1 MTPAEQIALLEE
13 VQAQIAEEIA
23 RLQQPVKWEPEGGNW
38 TIEPTDV
45 HLSYPSR
52 GAAEAVIPQ
61 LRTYTRLLAYV
72 QEFETSS
79 VKDRIIAYTVNGFWQ
94 PIKLTREKITYPDT
108 IYMSADC
115 AKTLCDKLNSGE
127 VTL

>member
-23 RLQQPVKWEPEGGNW
+23 RLQQPTKWEPEGGNW
-38 TIEPTDV
+38 TIEPTDI
-45 HLSYPSR
+45 HLTYPSR
-52 GAAEAVIPQ
+52 AAAEAVIPQ

-72 QEFETSS
+72 QEFDTADLKNISIYYDKYINE
-79 VKDRIIAYTVNGFWQ
+79 W
-94 PIKLTREKITYPDT
+94 KITEISMNVAYIDRLL
-108 IYMSADC
+108 MSKAC